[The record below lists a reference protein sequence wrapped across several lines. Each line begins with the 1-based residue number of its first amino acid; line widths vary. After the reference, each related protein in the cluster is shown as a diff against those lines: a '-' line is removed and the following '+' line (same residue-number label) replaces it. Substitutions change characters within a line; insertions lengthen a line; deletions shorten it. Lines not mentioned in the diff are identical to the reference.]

1 MTELIIK
8 RAYEPPAEEDGTR
21 ILVDR
26 LWPRGKTKTSLELQ
40 SWAKAVAP
48 SNELR
53 KSFGHMAGKF
63 DRFVDA
69 YHAELNANP
78 ASVAFI
84 DEIKQALKTGNVT
97 LVYGAKDEV
106 HNHAQVLKAWL
117 EQKLKPK

>member
-1 MTELIIK
+1 MPELKIK
-8 RAYEPPAEEDGTR
+8 RAYEPPASEDGTR

-53 KSFGHMAGKF
+53 KTFGHMVGKF
-63 DRFVDA
+63 DQFVDA
-69 YHAELNANP
+69 YREELNANP
-78 ASVAFI
+78 ASPAFI
-84 DEIKQALKTGNVT
+84 DEIKEALITGNVT

-106 HNHAQVLKAWL
+106 HNQAQVLKAWL

>member
-1 MTELIIK
+1 MNELKIK
-8 RAYEPPAEEDGTR
+8 RAYEPPASEDGTR

-40 SWAKAVAP
+40 SWAKAMAP

-53 KSFGHMAGKF
+53 KTFGHMVEKF
-63 DRFVDA
+63 DQFVDA
-69 YHAELNANP
+69 YFAELNANS
-78 ASVAFI
+78 ASLAFI

-106 HNHAQVLKAWL
+106 HNQAQVLKIWL
-117 EQKLKPK
+117 EQKLKP

>member
-1 MTELIIK
+1 MNELKIK
-8 RAYEPPAEEDGTR
+8 RAYEPPASEDGTR

-53 KSFGHMAGKF
+53 KTFGHMVGKF
-63 DRFVDA
+63 DQFLDA
-69 YHAELNANP
+69 YRAELNANP
-78 ASVAFI
+78 ASPAFI
-84 DEIKQALKTGNVT
+84 DEIKEALITRNVT

-106 HNHAQVLKAWL
+106 HNQAQVLKAWL